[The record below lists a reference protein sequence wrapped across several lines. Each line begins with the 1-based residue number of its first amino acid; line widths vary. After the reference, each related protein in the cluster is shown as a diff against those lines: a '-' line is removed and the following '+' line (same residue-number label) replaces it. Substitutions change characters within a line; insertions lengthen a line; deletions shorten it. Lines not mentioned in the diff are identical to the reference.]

1 MDQLSKLDLD
11 GFNPEMSF
19 QITLDNYKD
28 KNDNNESP
36 SIDLISNNIQTRL
49 KKDISES
56 VMNLTQCFIC
66 LSISNYPLSCPK
78 CNNFACKDC
87 LEKYFGEEDEKKCPL
102 CNQIIRKSDLKRNK
116 TIREIENIIYKEDT
130 KNNKIK
136 ELTKIANE
144 KRKKLWEKQEKYL
157 DNLINNVI
165 QYQENMREYR
175 KKYEIYIIKW
185 KQQIDKVFA
194 QYEKKV
200 ENLIDLLLKYK
211 QKYGKDLSEPIKLK
225 DKKEKNINSL
235 VNEIVSMD
243 RSFFNEENKKNE
255 NNYKYKANSL
265 LDDIIQKSNEFFIT
279 PILIMP
285 NISNY
290 NIEIL
295 YINQKEFKKGKIN
308 KKNYNVHIGDY
319 QLQYMLDT
327 KNYLVKCKLLIINN
341 RDVSF
346 FPIQKKILD
355 EKFYEIIPMKD
366 VSGLIDYNYEAEFD
380 MNELKNNTKLTI
392 RLEAK
397 IQIFSVIG

>member
-49 KKDISES
+49 KKDISDS

-102 CNQIIRKSDLKRNK
+102 CNQIIRKNDLKRNK

-319 QLQYMLDT
+319 QLQYMFDT

>member
-211 QKYGKDLSEPIKLK
+211 QKYGKDLSEPIKMK

-319 QLQYMLDT
+319 QLQYMFDT

>member
-1 MDQLSKLDLD
+1 MEQLSKLNLE

-19 QITLDNYKD
+19 QITLDNYED
-28 KNDNNESP
+28 KNNNENP
-36 SIDLISNNIQTRL
+36 SIDLISNDLQARL
-49 KKDISES
+49 KKDITES

-66 LSISNYPLSCPK
+66 LSIADYPLSCPK
-78 CNNFACKDC
+78 CNNFACKEC
-87 LEKYFGEEDEKKCPL
+87 LEKYFGEENEKKCPL
-102 CNQIIRKSDLKRNK
+102 CNQLIKKNDLKKNK
-116 TIREIENIIYKEDT
+116 TIREIEKIIYKEDT

-136 ELTKIANE
+136 ELSKIVNE
-144 KRKKLWEKQEKYL
+144 KKKKLWENQEQYL
-157 DNLINNVI
+157 NNLINNVI
-165 QYQENMREYR
+165 QYQENMRQYR
-175 KKYEIYIIKW
+175 KKYELYIIKW

-194 QYEKKV
+194 QYEKKI
-200 ENLIDLLLKYK
+200 EKLLDLLLQYR
-211 QKYGKDLSEPIKLK
+211 QKNSKDLSESIKS
-225 DKKEKNINSL
+225 KEKKNINSL
-235 VNEIVSMD
+235 VNEIVLLD
-243 RSFFNEENKKNE
+243 RNFFNEENKKQE
-255 NNYKYKANSL
+255 INYKYKANGL
-265 LDDIIQKSNEFFIT
+265 LEDIIKKSNEFFIT

-319 QLQYMLDT
+319 QLQYMFDT

>member
-1 MDQLSKLDLD
+1 MDQLSKLDLV

-49 KKDISES
+49 KKDISDS

-319 QLQYMLDT
+319 QLQYMFDT

>member
-49 KKDISES
+49 KKDISDS

-102 CNQIIRKSDLKRNK
+102 CNQIIRKNDLKRNK

-308 KKNYNVHIGDY
+308 KKNYNVHIGDC
-319 QLQYMLDT
+319 QLQYMFDT

>member
-49 KKDISES
+49 KKDISDS

-211 QKYGKDLSEPIKLK
+211 QKYGKNLSEPIKLK

-319 QLQYMLDT
+319 QLQYMFDT

-366 VSGLIDYNYEAEFD
+366 ISGLIDYNYEAEFD
-380 MNELKNNTKLTI
+380 INELRDNSKITI
-392 RLEAK
+392 RIETK
-397 IQIFSVIG
+397 VQIFSVIG

>member
-49 KKDISES
+49 KKDISDS

-165 QYQENMREYR
+165 QYQENMKEYR

-319 QLQYMLDT
+319 QLQYMFDT

>member
-295 YINQKEFKKGKIN
+295 YINQKEFKKGKVN

-319 QLQYMLDT
+319 QLQYMFDT

>member
-295 YINQKEFKKGKIN
+295 YIDQKEFKKGKIN

-319 QLQYMLDT
+319 QLQYMFDT

-392 RLEAK
+392 T
-397 IQIFSVIG
+397 IFLYLKY

>member
-319 QLQYMLDT
+319 QLQYMFDT

-380 MNELKNNTKLTI
+380 MNELNIVNIKENVKYIINMD
-392 RLEAK
+392 
-397 IQIFSVIG
+397 

>member
-1 MDQLSKLDLD
+1 MDQLSRLNLD

-19 QITLDNYKD
+19 QITLDNYKNKD
-28 KNDNNESP
+28 DNNESP
-36 SIDLISNNIQTRL
+36 SIDLISNDLKVRL

-66 LSISNYPLSCPK
+66 LSVADYPLSCPK

-87 LEKYFGEEDEKKCPL
+87 LEKYFGEENEKKCPL
-102 CNQIIRKSDLKRNK
+102 CNQIIKKSDLKKNK
-116 TIREIENIIYKEDT
+116 TIREIEKIIYKEDT
-130 KNNKIK
+130 NNNKIK
-136 ELTKIANE
+136 ELTKIFNE
-144 KRKKLWEKQEKYL
+144 KKKKLWESQEKYL
-157 DNLINNVI
+157 NNLINNVI

-175 KKYEIYIIKW
+175 KKYELYIVKW

-194 QYEKKV
+194 QYEKKI

-211 QKYGKDLSEPIKLK
+211 QKYGKDLSETIKLTN
-225 DKKEKNINSL
+225 KKSINSL
-235 VNEIVSMD
+235 VNEIVAMD
-243 RSFFNEENKKNE
+243 RNFFNEENKKHE
-255 NNYKYKANSL
+255 KNYKFKTNCL

-295 YINQKEFKKGKIN
+295 YLNQKEFKKGNIN
-308 KKNYNVHIGDY
+308 KKDYNVHIGNY
-319 QLQYMLDT
+319 RVQHIFDT
-327 KNYLVKCKLLIINN
+327 KNYLVKCKLLINNN

-355 EKFYEIIPMKD
+355 EKYYEIIPMKD
-366 VSGLIDYNYEAEFD
+366 ISGLIDYNYEAEFD
-380 MNELKNNTKLTI
+380 MNELKDDSKLTI
-392 RLEAK
+392 RLETK
-397 IQIFSVIG
+397 VQIFSVIG

>member
-1 MDQLSKLDLD
+1 
-11 GFNPEMSF
+11 
-19 QITLDNYKD
+19 
-28 KNDNNESP
+28 
-36 SIDLISNNIQTRL
+36 
-49 KKDISES
+49 
-56 VMNLTQCFIC
+56 
-66 LSISNYPLSCPK
+66 
-78 CNNFACKDC
+78 
-87 LEKYFGEEDEKKCPL
+87 
-102 CNQIIRKSDLKRNK
+102 
-116 TIREIENIIYKEDT
+116 
-130 KNNKIK
+130 
-136 ELTKIANE
+136 
-144 KRKKLWEKQEKYL
+144 
-157 DNLINNVI
+157 
-165 QYQENMREYR
+165 MREYR

-319 QLQYMLDT
+319 QLQYMFDT
-327 KNYLVKCKLLIINN
+327 KNYLVKCKLLINN
-341 RDVSF
+341 ERDVSF

-380 MNELKNNTKLTI
+380 MNELKDDSKLTI
-392 RLEAK
+392 RLETK
-397 IQIFSVIG
+397 VQIFSVIG

>member
-319 QLQYMLDT
+319 QLQYMFDT

-380 MNELKNNTKLTI
+380 MNELKSNTKLTI

>member
-1 MDQLSKLDLD
+1 MDQSSKLDLD

-49 KKDISES
+49 KKDISDS

-319 QLQYMLDT
+319 QLQYMFDT
-327 KNYLVKCKLLIINN
+327 KKYLVKCKLLIINN

>member
-49 KKDISES
+49 KKDISDS

-211 QKYGKDLSEPIKLK
+211 QKYGKNLSEPIKLK

-319 QLQYMLDT
+319 QLQYMFDT

>member
-295 YINQKEFKKGKIN
+295 YIDQKEFKKGKIN

-319 QLQYMLDT
+319 QLQYMFDT

>member
-1 MDQLSKLDLD
+1 MDQSSKLDLD

-49 KKDISES
+49 KKDISDS

-211 QKYGKDLSEPIKLK
+211 QKYGKDLSEPIKLT
-225 DKKEKNINSL
+225 DKKEKNINSY

-319 QLQYMLDT
+319 QLQYMFDT

-392 RLEAK
+392 RLEA
-397 IQIFSVIG
+397 